1 MTEPEQIEGYQLS
14 PQQRAVHLRED
25 AQGRATHRISTPS
38 VLTPGELADRMEA
51 LVAEHEVL
59 RTRYSALPGLR
70 LPVQVVDPAGPVM
83 VEEDTDGRTLLRA
96 GELTVEHTRSQD
108 GTVLLIGL
116 PRLSVDRESW
126 SILTGFL
133 LGESAEPGPVE
144 EEPLQYADVAAWL
157 CEELENAGSAAAT
170 ATDEETRTATGLPF
184 LLPAGRRDPEAGPV
198 TVVTTLDGPVPARL
212 RAVTR
217 ELGVGE
223 EAVLLAAWRA
233 LLARYRGNADD
244 RVLVVTQGR
253 SAEGLAGALGLLER
267 PVAVRLSSEPQTPFA
282 QAVRDAEEA
291 LRAAGE
297 RENHADPEALST
309 TDAVSFRYLEDRWGA
324 LAEPGPAGA
333 YERPGVIHLDCV
345 LGPET
350 LLLTFAGHGGQVA
363 KPDLAALAEA
373 FGNQLADALAGPARA
388 VGVLRLLTPAE
399 PADEPDERHE
409 SVLHR
414 FLEHAERNP
423 DRPAVRS
430 GDQVLTYGE
439 LARRAS
445 ATAGLLRRQ
454 GVRAGDYVGVVVPA
468 VADTL
473 VALLGTWLAGAA
485 FVPVDPAWP
494 QERIETVLGLAE
506 TAYAL
511 VPQAAA
517 SLGLPVTPLPLPA
530 ADPQPEQEAELA
542 LAGAGDAAYAV
553 FTSGTSGT
561 PKGVVIGHGQLAHY
575 AAAVLK
581 QLGLGEGAEFAAVS
595 TLAADLS
602 YTAVFP
608 TLADGGCVHLVD
620 ADVATSPQ
628 ALADRFA
635 AHPVSAMKLVPSH
648 LSALLAEARDPAAL
662 LPSRVLVLGGEI
674 LPPTLLT
681 RLRELAPQLRV
692 FNHYG
697 PTETTVGASV
707 LPLDGGT
714 DERCAS
720 VPVGTGMG
728 DNLLTVVDGEG
739 NPLPPWCPGEVVI
752 SGPGVGLGYLAQLRE
767 GRTGFGERG
776 TTRQYRSGDLGRLV
790 PGAGVEILGRLDD
803 QVKLRGY
810 RVQLGEIEGLLQ
822 QQAGVAAGAVVAR
835 TDDSGLVS
843 HLDAYVVLT
852 GDADAPSVKDLQ
864 TALGRRLPT
873 ALIPTGWQVLD
884 RLPLTR
890 NGKLDRKALAPVETV
905 RAEAARPRD
914 SVEQR
919 LLVLW
924 AEVLGLDAIGPD
936 DDFFELGGHSLRAIK
951 LMSRTNSAFGC
962 KLPMSSIFKAR
973 TVAAMAR
980 LMRDSETRDSNLVPL
995 RPAEGGSSVFCIHP
1009 GGGSTLSYWELARLL
1024 PTDRPVVGVESLGL
1038 HGQEPQRSFA
1048 EMAEGYAA
1056 EIAAATDGPAVI
1068 IGWCFGGIMALET
1081 AQALRRTGREV
1092 ARLIIVDSFAP
1103 GFEDEEDDGSQDD
1116 LLSESVLIGRF
1127 AWHYELDLPEPIPS
1141 GKAAFDLLLAE
1152 MQKHGHLPPTA
1163 GEDDLR
1169 KLLDVYTC
1177 NMTAIRQH
1185 AETTDPAGSTPDYPV
1200 LLVRAEPAGVPLESD
1215 RTWGWRKLVGPGLA
1229 FAAVEADHH
1238 SIMRPPAVAELAEL
1252 VSRVLDAPA

>member
-1 MTEPEQIEGYQLS
+1 MNEPEQIEGYQLS
-14 PQQRAVHLRED
+14 PQQRAVHLREE

-38 VLTPGELADRMEA
+38 VITPGELSDRMEA
-51 LVAEHEVL
+51 LGAEHEIL
-59 RTRYSALPGLR
+59 RTRYAALPGLR
-70 LPVQVVDPAGPVM
+70 LPVQVVDPAGPVT
-83 VEEDTDGRTLLRA
+83 VEEGADGRTLLRA
-96 GELTVEHTRSQD
+96 GELTVEHTGSRD
-108 GTVLLIGL
+108 GTVLVLGL
-116 PRLSVDRESW
+116 PRLSVDRASW
-126 SILTGFL
+126 SILAGLL
-133 LGESAEPGPVE
+133 LGEFAEPGTAE

-157 CEELENAGSAAAT
+157 CEELENAGPAT
-170 ATDEETRTATGLPF
+170 ATDAEARPTAGLPF
-184 LLPAGRRDPEAGPV
+184 LVPAGRRDPAGGPV
-198 TVVTTLDGPVPARL
+198 TVATTLDGQLPARL
-212 RAVTR
+212 RAVAR
-217 ELGVGE
+217 ELGTGE
-223 EAVLLAAWRA
+223 EAVLLAAWRS
-233 LLARYRGNADD
+233 LLARYSGNADD

-253 SAEGLAGALGLLER
+253 STDGLAGALGLLER
-267 PVAVRLSSEPQTPFA
+267 PVDVRLALDPQAPFA

-291 LRAAGE
+291 LRDAAA
-297 RENHADPEALST
+297 RENHGDPEALLAV
-309 TDAVSFRYLEDRWGA
+309 DAVSFRYLEDRWAA

-333 YERPGVIHLDCV
+333 CERPGVVHLDCV
-345 LGPET
+345 LGPEN
-350 LLLTFAGHGGQVA
+350 LFLTFAGNGGQVA
-363 KPDLAALAEA
+363 RPDLAALAEA
-373 FGNQLADALAGPARA
+373 FGHQLADALADPARTA
-388 VGVLRLLTPAE
+388 GVLRLLTPAE
-399 PADEPDERHE
+399 PAGESEERHE
-409 SVLHR
+409 AVLHR
-414 FLEHAERNP
+414 FLEHAERIP

-445 ATAGLLRRQ
+445 ATAALLR
-454 GVRAGDYVGVVVPA
+454 GHEVRAGEYVGVVVPA
-468 VADTL
+468 AADTL
-473 VALLGTWLAGAA
+473 VAMLGTWLAGAA

-494 QERIETVLGLAE
+494 KERIETVLGLAG

-511 VPQAAA
+511 VPEAAA
-517 SLGLPVTPLPLPA
+517 GLALPVTALRLPDHDGGTEAAPA
-530 ADPQPEQEAELA
+530 V
-542 LAGAGDAAYAV
+542 AGAGEAAYAI

-575 AAAVLK
+575 ASAVLK
-581 QLGLGEGAEFAAVS
+581 ELGLAEGADFAAVS

-608 TLADGGCVHLVD
+608 TLAAGGCVHLVD

-628 ALADRFA
+628 ALADRFR

-648 LSALLAEARDPAAL
+648 LSALLADARDPAAL
-662 LPSRVLVLGGEI
+662 LPTRVLVLGGEV
-674 LPPTLLT
+674 LPPALHA

-707 LPLDGGT
+707 LALDGET

-728 DNLLTVVDGEG
+728 DNLLTVVDDEG
-739 NPLPPWCPGEVVI
+739 NPLPPWCLGEVVI
-752 SGPGVGLGYLAQLRE
+752 SGPGVGLGYLAELRE

-852 GDADAPSVKDLQ
+852 GDGDAPSLKDLQ

-873 ALIPTGWQVLD
+873 ALVPTGWQVLD

-905 RAEAARPRD
+905 RAQAARPRD

-924 AEVLGLDAIGPD
+924 AEVLGLAAVGPD

-980 LMRDSETRDSNLVPL
+980 LVHSGETRDSNLVPL
-995 RPAEGGSSVFCIHP
+995 RPAEGGSPVFCIHP
-1009 GGGSTLSYWELARLL
+1009 GGGSALSYWELARLL
-1024 PTDRPVVGVESLGL
+1024 PADREVVGVESLGL

-1048 EMAEGYAA
+1048 EMAEGYAK

-1081 AQALRRTGREV
+1081 AQALRRAGREV

-1127 AWHYELDLPEPIPS
+1127 AWHYELDLPEQLPS
-1141 GKAAFDLLLAE
+1141 GQAAFDLLLTE
-1152 MQKHGHLPPTA
+1152 MHKRGHLPPTA
-1163 GEDDLR
+1163 GGDDLR

-1185 AETTDPAGSTPDYPV
+1185 AESTAPADSTPDYPV

-1229 FAAVEADHH
+1229 FGAVEADHH

-1252 VSRVLDAPA
+1252 VSRVLDAPAQP